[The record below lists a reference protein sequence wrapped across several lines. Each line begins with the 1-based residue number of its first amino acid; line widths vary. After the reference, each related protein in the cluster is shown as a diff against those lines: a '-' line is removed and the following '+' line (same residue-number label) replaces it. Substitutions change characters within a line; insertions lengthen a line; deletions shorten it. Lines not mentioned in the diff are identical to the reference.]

1 MTWDQEW
8 QEIKAGARERES
20 ASMQLNQV
28 DSGHGGGGAPDLAS
42 SPARKRAAG
51 NAIRDHLVPDVRRH
65 GNDAEDGTAVA
76 VKEFGARDGDGW
88 DTAAALKK
96 AHVTWEKQVKTL
108 IDRLVFEQNG
118 LLKTGTDL
126 RSTDLGVASSLRLK
140 SNIDS
145 L

>member
-8 QEIKAGARERES
+8 QEIKAGARERET
-20 ASMQLNQV
+20 ASVQLNQLAPV
-28 DSGHGGGGAPDLAS
+28 GGAGATPDLES

-51 NAIRDHLVPDVRRH
+51 HELRDYLVPGVKDH
-65 GNDAEDGTAVA
+65 GNDAEDSTATA

-96 AHVTWEKQVKTL
+96 AHATWEKQVKAL

-118 LLKTGTDL
+118 LLNTAIDL
-126 RSTDLGVASSLRLK
+126 RRTDFGIGASLRPK
-140 SNIDS
+140 SNIDA